1 MAALQGNFNL
11 PAVSLTGGA
20 VQTVIAIVAPANQRL
35 KILNYKISF
44 NGTNSANT
52 PATVT
57 QVLLTG
63 GTFTNTA
70 VAPVKTNEPNG
81 VSETLQASS
90 KNTCTVEPTISQ
102 TLDSFFEPVFGGFI
116 GWQATPGQEV
126 NVPGGLIWGLRINA
140 PQSVSA
146 AVSVT
151 YEE

>member
-1 MAALQGNFNL
+1 M

-20 VQTVIAIVAPANQRL
+20 VQTVMAIVAPANQRL
-35 KILNYKISF
+35 RILKWKLSF

-52 PATVT
+52 PATCTLVY
-57 QVLLTG
+57 LTG

-90 KNTCTVEPTISQ
+90 KNTCTVEPTITQ

-116 GWQATPGQEV
+116 GWQETPSQEIM
-126 NVPGGLIWGLRINA
+126 VPGGLILGFRVNA
-140 PQSVSA
+140 PQSVTVA
-146 AVSVT
+146 LSVT